1 MTEHKTPSDIER
13 TSLAIISA
21 ELASRGIV
29 LPLEQAPLVKRVI
42 HATADFDY
50 AENLRFTADACTR
63 AERALASGAPIVT
76 DTNMALS
83 GISRVALGKLQG
95 CAECF
100 MAEPSVAE
108 EAKRENTTRAAISM
122 RKAAELMPAALF
134 AVGNAPTAL
143 FELCRLLREG
153 LRPSLVLAVPVGF
166 VNVVEAK
173 EETLSLCRELDVPCI
188 AALGRKGGSTV
199 AAAACNALLYS
210 AADLFDPEKRGWN

>member
-1 MTEHKTPSDIER
+1 
-13 TSLAIISA
+13 
-21 ELASRGIV
+21 
-29 LPLEQAPLVKRVI
+29 
-42 HATADFDY
+42 
-50 AENLRFTADACTR
+50 
-63 AERALASGAPIVT
+63 
-76 DTNMALS
+76 
-83 GISRVALGKLQG
+83 
-95 CAECF
+95 

-210 AADLFDPEKRGWN
+210 AADLLDPEKRGWN